1 MPYQEWTDVCLQ
13 LSWESHNNSPHWY
26 QPDPG
31 LIHLPVTDILC
42 KAKSSEKK
50 QHGKAERCEHTWN
63 KVVDLKSDLIIGG
76 LRLLMQRKKIDWDVH
91 EFSWGSASIS
101 VMMKSWQEWP
111 PFLSYMCP
119 ITFSIPLQ
127 SDSENC
133 THSFLSYNSVW
144 NFCWRNE
151 HLKVE
156 GGKWKFLCFICYVTA
171 SSPLWAIVTILA
183 GETTFKRDTL
193 GSHICLLEYWKN
205 SPQRTKKSPKSHAG
219 GRERIQ
225 VWCQWETE
233 LLLLMKRFHTVLT
246 T

>member
-1 MPYQEWTDVCLQ
+1 
-13 LSWESHNNSPHWY
+13 
-26 QPDPG
+26 
-31 LIHLPVTDILC
+31 
-42 KAKSSEKK
+42 
-50 QHGKAERCEHTWN
+50 
-63 KVVDLKSDLIIGG
+63 
-76 LRLLMQRKKIDWDVH
+76 
-91 EFSWGSASIS
+91 
-101 VMMKSWQEWP
+101 MKSWQEWP

-205 SPQRTKKSPKSHAG
+205 SPQRTKKFPKSHAG
-219 GRERIQ
+219 GKDPGLVPMRNRTFTSDEEISHSPKNLGDPLAWWTRARQ
-225 VWCQWETE
+225 CWAGSSWPALLSYTE
-233 LLLLMKRFHTVLT
+233 DVFST
-246 T
+246 